1 MKVYDVG
8 WFFES
13 LYIGLVI
20 LCFAYLF
27 VLLQNSKN
35 TWQILDLKDEE
46 LPFVSIIVPTLEEE
60 VNIRKCLTSLT
71 RLDYPNYEIIVVDG
85 GSNDKTVEIAESY
98 GVQVIVDANLPTG
111 WIGKSYGCHVG
122 YRAAK
127 GNVLLF
133 TDADTKHTPKSLRL
147 TVSHLLGSDVAL
159 FSMLPYLEA
168 YNFYEFF
175 PTFLYFLSFLCGGPR
190 DDISNPY
197 NKDSFLA
204 SGQYMLFT
212 REGYEELGGHMAISN
227 SLVEDVAFAK
237 LCKEKELGLSFIDGT
252 RLVQTRMYPEG
263 FGQFF
268 RAFRRAIWGGIVT
281 LTPWRIGFMILWLL
295 YFLFSPYFVIQSFF
309 HSGGYFFWADYT
321 IGIIVNIALY
331 LAYAATIHFY
341 FKSRGDMKW
350 WISLFYPITHLMNLV
365 VIGVAIIYGMHGKK
379 VSWRGRYY
387 STQGTA
393 TLKQMEKERKEM
405 QKVKVARKHET
416 YK

>member
-1 MKVYDVG
+1 MG

-13 LYIGLVI
+13 LYIALVFV
-20 LCFAYLF
+20 CFVYFF
-27 VLLQNSKN
+27 VLLQNSKSG
-35 TWQILDLKDEE
+35 WQILDLSASE

-71 RLDYPNYEIIVVDG
+71 KLNYPHYEIIVVDG
-85 GSNDKTVEIAESY
+85 GSKDKTVEIARSY
-98 GVQVIVDANLPTG
+98 GVNVIVDENLPTG

-122 YRAAK
+122 YQEAQ
-127 GNVLLF
+127 GEVLLF
-133 TDADTKHTPKSLRL
+133 TDADTKHTPDSLKI
-147 TVSHLLGSDVAL
+147 TVSHLLGSDVVL

-175 PTFLYFLSFLCGGPR
+175 PTYLYFLSFLCGGPR

-212 REGYEELGGHMAISN
+212 RKGYEELGGHMAISS
-227 SLVEDVAFAK
+227 SLVEDVALAK

-281 LTPWRIGFMILWLL
+281 LTPWRIGFMLLWLL
-295 YFLFSPYFVIQSFF
+295 YFLFSPYFLIQSFF
-309 HSGGYFFWADYT
+309 NQGQYFFWGDYT
-321 IGIIVNIALY
+321 IGIIVNVGLY

-341 FKSRGDMKW
+341 FYKRGDMKW
-350 WISLFYPITHLMNLV
+350 WISLFYPITQLVNFV
-365 VIGVAIIYGMHGKK
+365 VITVAIIYGIRGKK

-387 STQGTA
+387 STQGA
-393 TLKQMEKERKEM
+393 ETLKEMDKERRIFRG
-405 QKVKVARKHET
+405 VKHGKKHET
-416 YK
+416 LK